1 MISVSPT
8 FKGFTPIG
16 MIICGAAVSLAVSG
30 SVRVGLCEMRA
41 SGPDQC
47 QPAWDSLQADLR
59 ASGLGI
65 GGLLAQSP
73 VAAYL
78 SGHKRRQQQQGPKRG
93 PDGRFLGREN

>member
-1 MISVSPT
+1 MLSVSPT

-16 MIICGAAVSLAVSG
+16 LMIVGAAVSLAASG
-30 SVRVGLCEMRA
+30 AVRVGLCELRA

-47 QPAWDSLQADLR
+47 QPAWDSLTADLR

-78 SGHKRRQQQQGPKRG
+78 SGHKRRQQQGPKRG
-93 PDGRFLGREN
+93 PDGRFLGRET